1 MEALYG
7 SASPMWASVPSAG
20 FAFKHPVSVGNGPIA
35 APTFRR
41 VTDRRRSRAARRR
54 AFSNVPPVSRRRT
67 PTGTAPNLVT
77 FAPQGPAGLTASSL
91 LMAIALRRG
100 QPQGPAND
108 QEVEE
113 FIYDA
118 LELLPGAADV
128 EVRCEGGRV
137 TLTGSVPHK
146 RVKHDVGE
154 IAWAIPA
161 LHDVQ
166 NNVTIAS
173 RRRARASD
181 RDTESPQSEPAGS
194 RRKRELDREEAP
206 SSGRRRH
213 RRVYAFGRPTAA

>member
-1 MEALYG
+1 MEPLYG
-7 SASPMWASVPSAG
+7 SVSPMWAAPSAG
-20 FAFKHPVSVGNGPIA
+20 FAVQAPGSVGNGPIA
-35 APTFRR
+35 APIFGASP
-41 VTDRRRSRAARRR
+41 VT
-54 AFSNVPPVSRRRT
+54 AFAGSASPNVQNVPPVVAPPNSYGY
-67 PTGTAPNLVT
+67 PPNLVT
-77 FAPQGPAGLTASSL
+77 FAPQLAAGLTPSSL

-108 QEVEE
+108 QEAEE

-128 EVRCEGGRV
+128 EVRCDGGRV

-161 LHDVQ
+161 LNDVQ

-173 RRRARASD
+173 RRRARGPN
-181 RDTESPQSEPAGS
+181 RETESPQSGAG
-194 RRKRELDREEAP
+194 RKQA
-206 SSGRRRH
+206 
-213 RRVYAFGRPTAA
+213 

>member
-1 MEALYG
+1 MEPLYG
-7 SASPMWASVPSAG
+7 FVAD
-20 FAFKHPVSVGNGPIA
+20 VGSSLGGICSSSTRVCRQRPDRRSDI
-35 APTFRR
+35 RR
-41 VTDRRRSRAARRR
+41 VAGHCVRGQRVADVQ
-54 AFSNVPPVSRRRT
+54 NVPPVVAPPNSYGY
-67 PTGTAPNLVT
+67 PPNLVT
-77 FAPQGPAGLTASSL
+77 FAPQLAAGLTPSSL

-108 QEVEE
+108 QEAEE

-128 EVRCEGGRV
+128 EVRCDGGRV

-161 LHDVQ
+161 LNDVQ

-173 RRRARASD
+173 RRRARGPN
-181 RDTESPQSEPAGS
+181 RETESPQSGAG
-194 RRKRELDREEAP
+194 RKQA
-206 SSGRRRH
+206 
-213 RRVYAFGRPTAA
+213 